1 MLVVPLRNKLFRKLY
16 ANPCSGP
23 KYPLVFLTWFG
34 LDLKTRSSFG
44 GWEKAVEGRLRGVKG
59 KPRRGGGGWGGGGE
73 MLICR
78 FYSQPVSTQAGADGE
93 GDEKEEN

>member
-1 MLVVPLRNKLFRKLY
+1 MGRDGR
-16 ANPCSGP
+16 
-23 KYPLVFLTWFG
+23 
-34 LDLKTRSSFG
+34 G
-44 GWEKAVEGRLRGVKG
+44 GWQEGGV
-59 KPRRGGGGWGGGGE
+59 GE

>member
-1 MLVVPLRNKLFRKLY
+1 M
-16 ANPCSGP
+16 
-23 KYPLVFLTWFG
+23 
-34 LDLKTRSSFG
+34 
-44 GWEKAVEGRLRGVKG
+44 RGVKG
-59 KPRRGGGGWGGGGE
+59 KPRRGEGDGEGREGGLAGRGGRE

>member
-1 MLVVPLRNKLFRKLY
+1 M
-16 ANPCSGP
+16 
-23 KYPLVFLTWFG
+23 
-34 LDLKTRSSFG
+34 
-44 GWEKAVEGRLRGVKG
+44 EGRLRGVKE
-59 KPRRGGGGWGGGGE
+59 KPRRGEGDGEGWEGGLAGRGVRE

>member
-1 MLVVPLRNKLFRKLY
+1 MVCQGWKEVGKEIRPIYCWCQAAGDFGWSPLCGVS
-16 ANPCSGP
+16 AESWG
-23 KYPLVFLTWFG
+23 T
-34 LDLKTRSSFG
+34 
-44 GWEKAVEGRLRGVKG
+44 GWEGGLAGRGV
-59 KPRRGGGGWGGGGE
+59 RE